1 MECVYFEN
9 DGQICL
15 ASTRMSS
22 FEPDDTDIKNFC
34 KNIDFQSCPRF
45 EAMVKLKSANNI
57 LRVKKIK

>member
-1 MECVYFEN
+1 MECIYFESE
-9 DGQICL
+9 GQICL

-22 FEPDDTDIKNFC
+22 YEPDDNDMKTFC
-34 KNIDFQSCPRF
+34 KTLDFQSCPRF